1 MQKPACQPNN
11 RNSSAAVFAAALMV
25 FALLLSACSG
35 AADGMN
41 TETAADWRAE
51 QTPDA
56 VIPAQ
61 GEAPVQ
67 LEGSWI
73 AEADGLALRIDFG
86 ADGRFSAAATET
98 AGTVKSYTAEGTYTL
113 DGDALRLSGGNGEH
127 LCTVERTENTMTI
140 LQDGFDPLVFERV
153 EGEP

>member
-1 MQKPACQPNN
+1 
-11 RNSSAAVFAAALMV
+11 
-25 FALLLSACSG
+25 
-35 AADGMN
+35 MN

-61 GEAPVQ
+61 EEAPVQ

-113 DGDALRLSGGNGEH
+113 DRDALRLSGGNGEH